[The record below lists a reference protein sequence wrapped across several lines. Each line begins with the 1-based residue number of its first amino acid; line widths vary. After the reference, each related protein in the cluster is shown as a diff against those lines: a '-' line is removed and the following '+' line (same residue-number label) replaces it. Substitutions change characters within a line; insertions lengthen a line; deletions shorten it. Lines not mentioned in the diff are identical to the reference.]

1 MLASIW
7 RYREFIYSCVKRE
20 FQAKYKGSIFG
31 MAWAVLHPL
40 AIIFVYT
47 VIFSQVMRSKL
58 AGMSDVPYAY
68 SLYLCSG
75 VLTWGLFTEML
86 TRCVNVFFDNANL
99 MKKVFFPRICLPTIA
114 VLSSFVNF
122 AIAFS
127 IFLVFLV
134 IIGKFPGILFLTF
147 FLVLFVQIIFT
158 VTLGVGLGVLN
169 VFFRD
174 IGQFLAMILNFWF
187 WFTPVVYPS
196 TIVPKALQGL
206 MNLNPMYHII
216 HSYQNIFVYH
226 QKPEFMWLGI
236 VFVLSL
242 ILAYWSLHLYH
253 KHVGEMVDEL

>member
-1 MLASIW
+1 
-7 RYREFIYSCVKRE
+7 
-20 FQAKYKGSIFG
+20 
-31 MAWAVLHPL
+31 MAWAVFHPL

-134 IIGKFPGILFLTF
+134 LIGKFPGILFLTF

-216 HSYQNIFVYH
+216 HSYQNIFVYN
-226 QKPEFMWLGI
+226 QMPEFMWLGI
-236 VFVLSL
+236 VFALSL
-242 ILAYWSLHLYH
+242 ILAYWSLNLYH

>member
-31 MAWAVLHPL
+31 MAWAVFHPL

-134 IIGKFPGILFLTF
+134 LIGKFPGILFLTF

-174 IGQFLAMILNFWF
+174 IGQFLAMLLTFWF

-196 TIVPKALQGL
+196 TIVPKALQSL

-242 ILAYWSLHLYH
+242 ILACWSLHLYH